1 MLFRSQYL
9 AERDVPLNVLAADA
23 DADGAVTGKDAALL
37 LQYLAEWDVV
47 LGTD

>member
-1 MLFRSQYL
+1 MQYL